1 MASKTLPITDEL
13 HEYLMRE
20 TVDEPEV
27 LRRLREETA
36 TLPNSEMQLLPEQ
49 GQLLRWL
56 VELIGARR
64 TLEVGTFTG
73 YSAACVALA
82 MGEEGRVVACDISE
96 EWTQI
101 ARRYWQEAGVTSRID
116 LRLGPAVDTLES
128 LLAEGSAGSMD
139 FAFIDADK
147 NSYPRYYELCLE
159 LVREGGVVAIDNALW
174 RGRVADAEHTDGET
188 EAVRAVTRRVFSD
201 TRVSATLMPIG
212 DGLILAR
219 KR

>member
-1 MASKTLPITDEL
+1 MAQKTLAITDAL

-20 TVDEPEV
+20 TVDEPDV

-36 TLPNSEMQLLPEQ
+36 TLPDAEMQLLPEQ

-56 VELIGARR
+56 VELIDARR

-73 YSAACVALA
+73 YSAACAALA
-82 MGEEGRVVACDISE
+82 MGERGSVVACDVND

-101 ARRYWQEAGVTSRID
+101 ARRYWEQLGVASRID
-116 LRLGPAVDTLES
+116 LRLAPAADTLDA
-128 LLAEGSAGSMD
+128 LLSEGQAGSFD
-139 FAFIDADK
+139 LAFIDADK
-147 NSYPRYYELCLE
+147 DSYPQYYELCSE
-159 LVREGGVVAIDNALW
+159 LVRAGGVVAVDNALW
-174 RGRVADAEHTDGET
+174 RGRVADPAHSDSAT
-188 EAVRAVTRRVFSD
+188 EAVREVTRRIFSD
-201 TRVSATLMPIG
+201 ARVSATLVPIG